1 MRNLTIKRQ
10 KSFVASLMKVQV
22 YIEDYTCQ
30 DTIIKDVPCRKL
42 GTLKNNE
49 EKTFAIGDNEAKVFV
64 IGDKLSKGFCNDFYT
79 IPAGVE
85 DVYLTGKN
93 RYNPL
98 NGNAF
103 LFDGV
108 TDEEALKNRK
118 KSKKIGLIVLI
129 VAAIIGFVFGFLKGY
144 SEDNAQPEAFVLD
157 EMSITLTDQFEKV
170 TTPDSD
176 FALES
181 NDVMVFVVKEEFSL
195 LEDFGDLTL
204 EEYGE
209 LVIENNGLSEVSEL
223 NKDDGLVSFDYIYED
238 ETTGLD
244 IYYLSYVY
252 KSEEAF
258 WVVQFSVYDNESY
271 DYLDNI
277 YEWAASVE
285 FAE

>member
-30 DTIIKDVPCRKL
+30 DTVIKDVPCRKL
-42 GTLKNNE
+42 GSLKNNE

-64 IGDKLSKGFCNDFYT
+64 IGDKLSKGFCNDYYT
-79 IPAGVE
+79 VPAGIE
-85 DVYLTGKN
+85 DIYLTGKN

-118 KSKKIGLIVLI
+118 KSKKIGTIVLI
-129 VAAIIGFVFGFLKGY
+129 VAVIVGFLLGFLKGFF
-144 SEDNAQPEAFVLD
+144 EDYAQPETFVLD

-170 TTPDSD
+170 ETLDSD
-176 FALES
+176 FTLES
-181 NDVMVFVVKEEFSL
+181 NDVVVFVVKEDFSL
-195 LEDFGDLTL
+195 LEDFGELTL

-223 NKDDGLVSFDYIYED
+223 YEDEELLYFDYIYED
-238 ETTGLD
+238 DETGLD

-252 KSEEAF
+252 KSEQAF
-258 WVVQFSVYDNESY
+258 WVVQFSVYDKESY
-271 DYLDNI
+271 DYLDSF
-277 YEWAASVE
+277 YEWASSVE
-285 FAE
+285 FAK